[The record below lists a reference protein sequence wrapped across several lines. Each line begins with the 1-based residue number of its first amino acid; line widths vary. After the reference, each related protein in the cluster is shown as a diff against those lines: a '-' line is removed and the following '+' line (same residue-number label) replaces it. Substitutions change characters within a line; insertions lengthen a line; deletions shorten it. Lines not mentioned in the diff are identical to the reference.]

1 MAQKTIILYVCD
13 RCHQEKKRPLP
24 GQIKIQVS
32 AKKWNTW
39 ELCGNCNEEL
49 GDFLMAG
56 HPDVTGK
63 HDTELIEAGE

>member
-13 RCHQEKKRPLP
+13 RCKGEHRKPLP
-24 GQIKIQVS
+24 GQIKVLVS

-39 ELCGNCNEEL
+39 ELCNDCNEKF

-56 HPDVTGK
+56 LSEV
-63 HDTELIEAGE
+63 EAREGE